1 MYNTSV
7 DISVEA
13 EECEDGEIRLA
24 SYTDN
29 HVQFTRHGALQ
40 ICINRA
46 WGGVCS
52 DIYFGDTE
60 MAVVCREMGFS
71 NKGM

>member
-29 HVQFTRHGALQ
+29 HDQFTRHGALQ

-46 WGGVCS
+46 WGAVCS

-60 MAVVCREMGFS
+60 MAVICRQMGFS
-71 NKGM
+71 DKGM